1 MFILIIGAIEEREEA
16 IEKNTGNK
24 EILDED
30 NLKNTPDDIPEERT
44 KLTSGAYFSEFP
56 LYCLD
61 YSQYE
66 GLTMENA
73 ELWIIGNEIILHTK
87 ADDEVDVIAYY
98 SIKRVDKNGYTEI
111 SDITLESNKTYG
123 FTNEEWIIETLKE
136 DFRCE
141 IEKNKPYSLEK
152 WYECGR
158 VNGYID
164 FFRDLYL
171 QSLQLNITKV
181 EESGSKTYINGKY
194 SNVEGSTYVDKKIPS
209 DYHQPPAVNTSEIY
223 NGNVY
228 ITNLGV
234 VASGDE
240 EKINRV
246 FGFGD
251 IEAYILPKT
260 LMIHSNLS
268 KAFYD
273 SEYMD
278 INIVVEFTIEREGN
292 SILLFVY
299 L

>member
-44 KLTSGAYFSEFP
+44 KLTSGAYFSKFP
-56 LYCLD
+56 LYYLY

-98 SIKRVDKNGYTEI
+98 SIKRVDKDGYTEI

-123 FTNEEWIIETLKE
+123 FTNEEWIIKTLKE
-136 DFRCE
+136 DYGCE
-141 IEKNKPYSLEK
+141 IEKNKPYSLET
-152 WYECGR
+152 WYEWGR

-181 EESGSKTYINGKY
+181 EESESKTYIKGKY
-194 SNVEGSTYVDKKIPS
+194 SNVEGSTYVDKKIPAK
-209 DYHQPPAVNTSEIY
+209 YLQAPAVNTSEIY

-273 SEYMD
+273 SEFAD
-278 INIVVEFTIEREGN
+278 INIVVELSIEREGN

>member
-30 NLKNTPDDIPEERT
+30 NLKNTPDDIPEQRT

-56 LYCLD
+56 LYYLD

-98 SIKRVDKNGYTEI
+98 SIKRVDKGDYTEI

-123 FTNEEWIIETLKE
+123 FTNEEWIIKTLKE
-136 DFRCE
+136 DYGCE

-152 WYECGR
+152 WYEWGS

-181 EESGSKTYINGKY
+181 EESESKTYIKGKY
-194 SNVEGSTYVDKKIPS
+194 SNVEGSTYVDKKIPT
-209 DYHQPPAVNTSEIY
+209 DYLEAPAVNTSEIY

-260 LMIHSNLS
+260 IMIHSNLS
-268 KAFYD
+268 KE
-273 SEYMD
+273 SEFTY
-278 INIVVEFTIEREGN
+278 INIVVELSIERKGN